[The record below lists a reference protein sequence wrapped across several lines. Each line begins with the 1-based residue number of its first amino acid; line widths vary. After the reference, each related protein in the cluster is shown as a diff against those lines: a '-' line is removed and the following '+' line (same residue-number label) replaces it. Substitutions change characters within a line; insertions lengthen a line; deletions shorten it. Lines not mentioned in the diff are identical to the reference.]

1 MKSHMKIFFVGYV
14 TPKKSLYLFINKI
27 NRYIDKSHE
36 NKYLTLALAAEER
49 LKKYQ
54 ELWDKTKD
62 LFTST
67 SNNSD
72 GCKKKYII
80 IKFNF
85 DCIICYCW
93 NFLERNFRFYSKVCD
108 GCHDLMQKAINFDD
122 IENVFV
128 KGIVRSFHQKNRKQ
142 IFFVIAIYQA

>member
-1 MKSHMKIFFVGYV
+1 MKSHIKIFFVGYV

-27 NRYIDKSHE
+27 NRYTDKSHE
-36 NKYLTLALAAEER
+36 NKYLTLAPDDEEK

-62 LFTST
+62 LFTSA

-72 GCKKKYII
+72 GCKKKYSI

-85 DCIICYCW
+85 DCIICHCW
-93 NFLERNFRFYSKVCD
+93 NFLERNFRFYSEVCD

-122 IENVFV
+122 IEIVFV
-128 KGIVRSFHQKNRKQ
+128 KGIVRSFH
-142 IFFVIAIYQA
+142 

>member
-1 MKSHMKIFFVGYV
+1 MKSHIKIFFVGYV

-36 NKYLTLALAAEER
+36 NKYLTLAPDDEEK

-62 LFTST
+62 LFTSA

-72 GCKKKYII
+72 GCKKKYSI
-80 IKFNF
+80 IKFN
-85 DCIICYCW
+85 
-93 NFLERNFRFYSKVCD
+93 L
-108 GCHDLMQKAINFDD
+108 
-122 IENVFV
+122 
-128 KGIVRSFHQKNRKQ
+128 IVL
-142 IFFVIAIYQA
+142 FVIAGTFLREILDFIQKYVMVVMI